1 MKFEELKQ
9 LVGLTYEL
17 KKEIENVKK
26 AHLSK
31 EEKEDQIYPLQ
42 NNLNLFED
50 KLKEEASRF
59 SVPILSVVEKLN
71 EYFKKN
77 LPDLEV
83 EYDISDEDFDKV
95 KFFYSAYLL
104 RKGVE
109 IGTIFT
115 NGYYYD
121 DLKNSGL
128 DIDEFVKTNKSN
140 LSYVNILPL
149 IKSSEF
155 FKQKR
160 DAEITKVIE
169 TPTFQTALWEV
180 VLDNEKAKNNNT
192 FSL

>member
-9 LVGLTYEL
+9 LTDITY
-17 KKEIENVKK
+17 KFKSEIESVKK

-50 KLKEEASRF
+50 KLKEEASKF

-104 RKGVE
+104 KKGVE

-155 FKQKR
+155 LKQKT
-160 DAEITKVIE
+160 E
-169 TPTFQTALWEV
+169 
-180 VLDNEKAKNNNT
+180 
-192 FSL
+192 